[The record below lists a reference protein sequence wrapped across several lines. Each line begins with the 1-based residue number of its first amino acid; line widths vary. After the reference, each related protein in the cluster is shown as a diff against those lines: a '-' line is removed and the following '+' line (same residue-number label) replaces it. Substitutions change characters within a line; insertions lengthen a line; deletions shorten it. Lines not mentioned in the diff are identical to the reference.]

1 MIDVFQLIQDGRIS
15 RYFRSRK
22 KLIHA
27 GLISHITQRA
37 AGKDVLFVDKHD
49 YLAMLGF
56 MKELSKKYETSIY
69 AFCLMP
75 NHIHLLVRP
84 SQENLHF
91 FFRDLCGR
99 YSKRFN
105 RRYERRGHL
114 FGGPFRQSVIL
125 DEGYLL
131 AASLYIHLNPVRAGL
146 VSDPREYRFSSC
158 RLYAMKEAPES
169 FVDSKFVLSLVSER
183 EGEQVARYRELL
195 ARGRGIDAGNVL
207 EDERAIERFRTL
219 LKSAFSSILPKSR
232 KKDSESSLVFSS
244 DFFEEKI
251 EDFENL
257 RGLRRP
263 ESMAA
268 KKYLVE
274 QLLAR
279 GYTRTQIADNLGISR
294 KTVYNLLVYNGE

>member
-1 MIDVFQLIQDGRIS
+1 MTDVLELIQEGKIS
-15 RYFRSRK
+15 RYFRSRG

-37 AGKDVLFVDKHD
+37 AGKDLLFVDEHD
-49 YLAMLGF
+49 YLAMMGF
-56 MKELSKKYETSIY
+56 MKEFSKKYETEIY

-84 SQENLHF
+84 GQENLPL

-114 FGGPFRQSVIL
+114 FGGPFRQSVVL
-125 DEGYLL
+125 SETYLL
-131 AASLYIHLNPVRAGL
+131 AASLYIHLNPVRAGM
-146 VSDPREYRFSSC
+146 VSDPEEYRFSSC
-158 RLYAMKEAPES
+158 RLYTRKDAPDS
-169 FVDSKFVLSLVSER
+169 FVDSRFVLSLLSGR
-183 EGEQVARYRELL
+183 KGEQAARYKELL
-195 ARGRGIDAGNVL
+195 DRGRGFEAGNVL
-207 EDERAIERFRTL
+207 EDERAIERFQTL
-219 LKSAFSSILPKSR
+219 LNRVSPSVLEKRRMAGNARFFAFP
-232 KKDSESSLVFSS
+232 S
-244 DFFEEKI
+244 DPVEEKI

-257 RGLRRP
+257 RGLRKP

-279 GYTRTQIADNLGISR
+279 GYTRVQIADNLKISR
-294 KTVYNLLVYNGE
+294 KTVYNLLASKGN

>member
-1 MIDVFQLIQDGRIS
+1 MVDVLQLIQDGKIR
-15 RYFRSRK
+15 RYFRSRQ

-27 GLISHITQRA
+27 GLVSHVTQRA
-37 AGKDVLFVDKHD
+37 EGKDVLFLDQHD

-56 MKELSKKYETSIY
+56 LKELSKAYETTIY
-69 AFCLMP
+69 AFCLMQ
-75 NHIHLLVRP
+75 NHVHLLVRP
-84 SQENLHF
+84 GQENLHL
-91 FFRDLCGR
+91 FFRDLFGR

-146 VSDPREYRFSSC
+146 ASDPREYRYSSC
-158 RLYAMKEAPES
+158 RLYAMKEPPES

-183 EGEQVARYRELL
+183 EEEQVVRYGDLL
-195 ARGRGIDAGNVL
+195 DRGRGLDPGNLL

-219 LKSAFSSILPKSR
+219 LKGVFSSILPEPR
-232 KKDSESSLVFSS
+232 KKDDEPSFVFSS
-244 DFFEEKI
+244 DFSEDRI
-251 EDFENL
+251 DDFENL
-257 RGLRRP
+257 RGLRKP
-263 ESMAA
+263 KSMAA

-274 QLLAR
+274 QLIAR
-279 GYTRTQIADNLGISR
+279 GYTRTQIADTLGISR
-294 KTVYNLLVYNGE
+294 KTVYNLLAYNGM

>member
-1 MIDVFQLIQDGRIS
+1 MIDVFQLIQDGKIR

-27 GLISHITQRA
+27 GLISHVTQRA
-37 AGKDVLFVDKHD
+37 AGKDLLFVDKHD

-56 MKELSKKYETSIY
+56 MKELSADYETSIY

-75 NHIHLLVRP
+75 NHIHILLRP
-84 SQENLHF
+84 GQENLHL
-91 FFRDLCGR
+91 FFRDLFGR
-99 YSKRFN
+99 HSRRFN
-105 RRYERRGHL
+105 RRYERKGHL

-146 VSDPREYRFSSC
+146 VSDPCEYRFSSC
-158 RLYAMKEAPES
+158 RLYARKEAPES
-169 FVDSKFVLSLVSER
+169 FVDSQLVLSLLSER
-183 EGEQVARYRELL
+183 EGEQVARYNELLDRGREL
-195 ARGRGIDAGNVL
+195 DSGNVL
-207 EDERAIERFRTL
+207 EDERAIERFRSL
-219 LKSAFSSILPKSR
+219 LKNAFPPFLFKFR
-232 KKDSESSLVFSS
+232 KKRSEPAGVFSS
-244 DFFEEKI
+244 DFSADELD
-251 EDFENL
+251 DFENL
-257 RGLRRP
+257 RGLRKP

-294 KTVYNLLVYNGE
+294 KTVYNLLAYGEN

>member
-1 MIDVFQLIQDGRIS
+1 MVDVLQLIQDGKIR
-15 RYFRSRK
+15 RYFRSRQ

-27 GLISHITQRA
+27 GLVSHVTQRA
-37 AGKDVLFVDKHD
+37 AGKDVLFLDQHD

-56 MKELSKKYETSIY
+56 MKELSKAYETSIY

-75 NHIHLLVRP
+75 NHVHLLVRP
-84 SQENLHF
+84 GQENLHL
-91 FFRDLCGR
+91 FFRDLFGR

-158 RLYAMKEAPES
+158 RLYAMSEAPES

-183 EGEQVARYRELL
+183 EVEQVARYRELL
-195 ARGRGIDAGNVL
+195 ERGKGLDPGNLL

-219 LKSAFSSILPKSR
+219 LKSVFSSITPKPTQ
-232 KKDSESSLVFSS
+232 KDKESSFVFSC
-244 DFFEEKI
+244 DFFQEEI

-294 KTVYNLLVYNGE
+294 KTVYNLLVYHGA